1 MKFKGHVLKINKE
14 DFTLKEQLTQGGF
27 SMIYSTNKPDVIC
40 KVQVISQANIA
51 QAYANEKYTTIYQ
64 EYH

>member
-1 MKFKGHVLKINKE
+1 
-14 DFTLKEQLTQGGF
+14 
-27 SMIYSTNKPDVIC
+27 MIYSTNKPDVIC